1 MLGDNIKKYRKAN
14 NLSQEEL
21 AEKINVT
28 RQSISLWE
36 TGKTQPSIDILVNLA
51 SVLGVTTD
59 ELLTSSDDT
68 PVALIEEV
76 PTTEA
81 AEGNKPQN
89 GTYPRRK
96 IKGWLIG
103 VLALCLAVG
112 AVVLLN
118 TVFKSHNSF
127 SDNPAAIESASESV
141 VMLSCYDKSGELY
154 ASGSGFAL
162 IEKGI
167 IVTNYHVIEENVYSI
182 EVKTETG
189 ASYDVKTIV
198 AMDEENDIA
207 ILRCASSPN
216 LALLSVGDTTGLK
229 KGEKVVAIGSPLGL
243 INTVSTGVF
252 SGYTNENGMD
262 VLQFTASISSGSS
275 GGALFNDKGEV
286 LGITFASYEAG
297 QNLNLAIP
305 ITQVE
310 RIWNNRKGTEMT
322 IEEFYQSQILTYG
335 IEEVVSL
342 GSRLAGRDFY
352 IQGVVY
358 SHNVGQLGNGV
369 WRGWCTVYP
378 WTSNLPS
385 KEESHS
391 LENDTY
397 GGIFIQIVDHTAT
410 EKDNFANKL
419 RTGDWVKL
427 RCVYDLSEPQ
437 QGRIVLTLVNVEKID
452 R

>member
-36 TGKTQPSIDILVNLA
+36 TGKTQPSIDVLVNLA
-51 SVLGVTTD
+51 SVLGITTD
-59 ELLTSSDDT
+59 ELLKSSDDT
-68 PVALIEEV
+68 PVALIEDV

-89 GTYPRRK
+89 GTHPRRK

-127 SDNPAAIESASESV
+127 SDNPAAIETASESV

-189 ASYDVKTIV
+189 ASYDVKSIV

-207 ILRCASSPN
+207 ILRCAGSPN
-216 LALLSVGDTTGLK
+216 LALLSVGDTTDLK

-252 SGYTNENGMD
+252 SGYIDNFL
-262 VLQFTASISSGSS
+262 LQFTASISHGSS
-275 GGALFNDKGEV
+275 GGALFDDSGKV
-286 LGITFASYEAG
+286 LGITFGSLEDG

-305 ITQVE
+305 IEYVLSLWE
-310 RIWNNRKGTEMT
+310 NRDKEISVMDFYEANAPKPTVVGVRT
-322 IEEFYQSQILTYG
+322 ISISDEFTAEYIFALMGYNEDGEAG
-335 IEEVVSL
+335 IIAIMDEYAPEQGGGQLYTIGPELGVWVEEVETWCFDPARKVGDMAML
-342 GSRLAGRDFY
+342 ETAYGYTICY
-352 IQGVVY
+352 I
-358 SHNVGQLGNGV
+358 S
-369 WRGWCTVYP
+369 
-378 WTSNLPS
+378 
-385 KEESHS
+385 
-391 LENDTY
+391 
-397 GGIFIQIVDHTAT
+397 
-410 EKDNFANKL
+410 
-419 RTGDWVKL
+419 
-427 RCVYDLSEPQ
+427 
-437 QGRIVLTLVNVEKID
+437 TLD
-452 R
+452 

>member
-1 MLGDNIKKYRKAN
+1 MRCPHCDSKLTKKNKFCPECGAAVTWEENTPSQKN
-14 NLSQEEL
+14 NSKGIQ
-21 AEKINVT
+21 
-28 RQSISLWE
+28 
-36 TGKTQPSIDILVNLA
+36 
-51 SVLGVTTD
+51 
-59 ELLTSSDDT
+59 
-68 PVALIEEV
+68 ALIVIGILLLVAIISVGIMIAFGGIEGIKDIV
-76 PTTEA
+76 VAGKLATTVA
-81 AEGNKPQN
+81 
-89 GTYPRRK
+89 
-96 IKGWLIG
+96 
-103 VLALCLAVG
+103 
-112 AVVLLN
+112 
-118 TVFKSHNSF
+118 F
-127 SDNPAAIESASESV
+127 SNDPDAIVIASKSV
-141 VMLSCYDKSGELY
+141 VKLNCYDRSGDLY
-154 ASGSGFAL
+154 ATGSGFACF
-162 IEKGI
+162 EDNV
-167 IVTNYHVIEENVYSI
+167 IVTNYHVIEDGVYSI
-182 EVKTETG
+182 E
-189 ASYDVKTIV
+189 ASAEDGTKFDIKYILAV
-198 AMDEENDIA
+198 DEARDIA
-207 ILRCASSPN
+207 ILSTATPHN
-216 LALLSVGDTTGLK
+216 LTLLQPGNSNTLQ

-243 INTVSTGVF
+243 LNTVSTGVF

-286 LGITFASYEAG
+286 LGITFASYEVG

-305 ITQVE
+305 MTQVE
-310 RIWNNRKGTEMT
+310 RIWNNRKSTEMT

-342 GSRLAGRDFY
+342 GSRLAGREFY

-391 LENDTY
+391 LENDIY

-419 RTGDWVKL
+419 KTGDWVKL

>member
-21 AEKINVT
+21 AVKINVT

-36 TGKTQPSIDILVNLA
+36 TGRTQPNIDILVNLA
-51 SVLGVTTD
+51 SVLGITTD
-59 ELLTSSDDT
+59 ELLKSSEDISVT
-68 PVALIEEV
+68 LIEDV
-76 PTTEA
+76 PTAKT
-81 AEGNKPQN
+81 AESSKPQK
-89 GTYPRRK
+89 GSHPRRK

-127 SDNPAAIESASESV
+127 SDNPAAIETASESV

-198 AMDEENDIA
+198 AVDEENDIA
-207 ILRCASSPN
+207 ILRCAGSPN

-252 SGYTNENGMD
+252 SGYIDNFL
-262 VLQFTASISSGSS
+262 LQFTASISHGSS
-275 GGALFNDKGEV
+275 GGALFDNSGKV
-286 LGITFASYEAG
+286 LGITFGFLKDG

-305 ITQVE
+305 IEYVISLWENRDNEISVQDFYETNAPTPSVVGVRTISIADKFTAEYIFALMQYNNAGEDGIIEIMDEYGAEQGGGQLYWVE
-310 RIWNNRKGTEMT
+310 PGMWV
-322 IEEFYQSQILTYG
+322 
-335 IEEVVSL
+335 EEVDAWCFDSARKVGDLAIIETAYGYTICYISSL
-342 GSRLAGRDFY
+342 G
-352 IQGVVY
+352 
-358 SHNVGQLGNGV
+358 
-369 WRGWCTVYP
+369 
-378 WTSNLPS
+378 
-385 KEESHS
+385 
-391 LENDTY
+391 
-397 GGIFIQIVDHTAT
+397 
-410 EKDNFANKL
+410 
-419 RTGDWVKL
+419 
-427 RCVYDLSEPQ
+427 
-437 QGRIVLTLVNVEKID
+437 
-452 R
+452 